1 MTAILALDPG
11 YLRTRIGVVS
21 EGSREVREV
30 PAGADPF
37 AAAEELAREQASVVV
52 LPGGPRGELY
62 PWHPRNVAI
71 ASAKAYCEKRGIPLV
86 VARPDGEAV
95 LPPRARLSGFPD
107 CLREPTCYGIP
118 EVLACETA
126 ARSIGVSPEAARIVV
141 AYLGEEVS
149 VSARVGGVL
158 VDSSD
163 PTTCEGPFGL
173 TSCGTAPAT
182 AFITYVSSSGLPVP
196 ELRDRLK
203 RRSGAFGL
211 ARVSSLAELCEEL
224 ESGKA
229 EAKIAVEAMA
239 YQVAKEIGRQLS
251 ALSGKADCV
260 CLCGAGTSISPLV
273 RGIEDRVKKWAQLVI
288 LRDDLVMR
296 ALELEGWRA
305 LSTK

>member
-1 MTAILALDPG
+1 MRVLLALDPG
-11 YLRTRIGVVS
+11 YLCTRIAIVS
-21 EGSREVREV
+21 EGSREVREA

-37 AAAEELAREQASVVV
+37 AAAEALARRRASVVV
-52 LPGGPRGELY
+52 LPGGPPADLY

-71 ASAKAYCEKRGIPLV
+71 TRAKAYCEESGIPLV

-95 LPPRARLSGFPD
+95 LPPRARLSGFRG
-107 CLREPTCYGIP
+107 CLRQPTCYGVP

-126 ARSIGVSPEAARIVV
+126 ARSIGVAPETAKIVV

-149 VSARVGGVL
+149 VSARQGGAL

-163 PTTCEGPFGL
+163 PVACEGPFGL

-182 AFITYVSSSGLPVP
+182 AFVSYASSSAMAVP

-211 ARVSSLAELCEEL
+211 AGVNSLAELREEL
-224 ESGKA
+224 ASGSE
-229 EAKIAVEAMA
+229 EARGAVEAMA

-251 ALSGKADCV
+251 AFSGKVDCV
-260 CLCGAGTSISPLV
+260 CLCGAATSISLLV
-273 RGIEDRVKKWAQLVI
+273 QGIEDRVQKWTRLVV
-288 LRDDLVMR
+288 LRDDLVIR